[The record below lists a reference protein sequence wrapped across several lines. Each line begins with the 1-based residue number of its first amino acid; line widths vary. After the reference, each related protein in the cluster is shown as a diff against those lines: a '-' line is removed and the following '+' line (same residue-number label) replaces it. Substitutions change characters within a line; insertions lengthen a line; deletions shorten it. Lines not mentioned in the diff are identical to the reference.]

1 MLAIAT
7 QGENLEVERH
17 KNTVRKQKQ
26 MDDAEREHD
35 RLVAEEEADELAERK
50 KQEDK
55 AEQEALELARNSP

>member
-35 RLVAEEEADELAERK
+35 RLVAEEEADEAADRK
-50 KQEDK
+50 KKED
-55 AEQEALELARNSP
+55 